1 MAGSSSNDFPHRRGR
16 GPFKGMHDITGR
28 RSRWQNYPRFEPWRV
43 RYVGVGLPCVRL
55 TEHPTRDP
63 LAGPDPFDRLMNVYL
78 ASRAPVLYETLIL
91 VTQYL
96 EGLNDGR
103 HRGDDLVSLAVYEL
117 METRPPFAEWRAAL
131 DRRTQGE
138 LGLTIP
144 DGGEE
149 DHDLD
154 DVA

>member
-1 MAGSSSNDFPHRRGR
+1 MAAHEFPHRRGR

-55 TEHPTRDP
+55 TAHPTRDP
-63 LAGPDPFDRLMNVYL
+63 LADPDPLDRLMCVYL

-91 VTQYL
+91 VTQRL
-96 EGLNDGR
+96 ESLHDGR
-103 HRGDDLVSLAVYEL
+103 WRDDALTSLAVHEL
-117 METRPPFAEWRAAL
+117 MATRPPFAEWRAAL
-131 DRRTQGE
+131 DRREQME

-144 DGGEE
+144 SGTTEE

-154 DVA
+154 DAA